1 MSEDKKG
8 MMNSIQEMAK
18 NLGLGKVTFGDDGI
32 SIGEKEETT
41 EVETE
46 VKEVNLGEFKP
57 KRKFI
62 SFISGVSGARVRF
75 NRESAFVKGEK
86 LSGMLEG
93 AIFKITICDEGT
105 INFEEVEGTT
115 LSDAA
120 MRQRLL
126 DDIDSMDVTGYTQKY
141 VVANLEFTDMDGNRC
156 YLEVEEAKPIDKL
169 RLLFGSDE
177 EETKV
182 VEPVQISAKG
192 LSILDQLF
200 GGDDTDET
208 EEVVDTPVVEV
219 EEDYMAKQ
227 FRLMNEAKVVEL
239 QERIENSKKDIRK
252 YNMDIK
258 NAETNL
264 KKVTDGLGVLESRL
278 ESLTPFD
285 AANGYVFFIS
295 EEKKNIEGL
304 NEDELKITNRI
315 ADLMNLKKDVL
326 VKHLTEGF
334 YTIKIAKKDD
344 FEDKTVDKEIY
355 KTIIDLDILGKTS
368 VTDANEFEYRG
379 SLNWHQLVQKML
391 RKGFEQEPEFDK
403 IAGSNSYE
411 SKEEIATEMN
421 VDGFVLKS
429 DGGFADLGNG
439 VYGVMPTPSTSTN
452 TSSNTSNE
460 EVPTE
465 SKEVRTFDKP
475 TNLVIVGTGNDGS
488 DLQITDDYTSY
499 DVYIGGKE
507 QSFSTESDG
516 FVTIMEVDEYKQWL
530 STIDVEDA
538 FDAIDCLF
546 LPNFQGTI
554 GAVAKTEE
562 GDFSTDFHLGD
573 YVCHQFDDYVEVG
586 LVLPEGTTVIQMKD
600 GQIPLDVVRDMKIE
614 SILETETETQSDK
627 YVVIVN
633 FTEDNDT
640 EVKWDIVSDY
650 KGGLITKDRS
660 DALSYDDAQKV
671 IEENKN
677 DNFSNYTGKTGK
689 LYGMKII
696 TIEEFNKIR

>member
-18 NLGLGKVTFGDDGI
+18 NLGLGKVSFGDDGI
-32 SIGEKEETT
+32 SIAEKET

-62 SFISGVSGARVRF
+62 SFISGVNGARVRF
-75 NRESAFVKGEK
+75 NRDSAFVKGEK

-93 AIFKITICDEGT
+93 VIFKITICDEGT
-105 INFEEVEGTT
+105 INFEEVEGTE

-169 RLLFGSDE
+169 RMLFGSDD
-177 EETKV
+177 EETTAT
-182 VEPVQISAKG
+182 EPVEISAKG
-192 LSILDQLF
+192 LSILDQLLS
-200 GGDDTDET
+200 GSDTDET
-208 EEVVDTPVVEV
+208 EVEETIEEEVVETPVVEV

-227 FRLMNEAKVVEL
+227 FRLMNEAKVNEL
-239 QERIENSKKDIRK
+239 KERIDNSQKDIKK

-285 AANGYVFFIS
+285 DANGYVFFIS

-344 FEDKTVDKEIY
+344 FEDKTIDREIY
-355 KTIIDLDILGKTS
+355 KTVIELDVMGKTS
-368 VTDANEFEYRG
+368 VTDSNEFEYRG

-403 IAGSNSYE
+403 LAGSNSYE
-411 SKEEIATEMN
+411 YKEEIVTEMN

-429 DGGFADLGNG
+429 EGGFAKMGNG
-439 VYGVMPTPSTSTN
+439 VYGVMPTVAD
-452 TSSNTSNE
+452 SNTSTTNSSNDE
-460 EVPTE
+460 EPTE
-465 SKEVRTFDKP
+465 SNEVRTFDKP
-475 TNLVIVGTGNDGS
+475 TNLVIVGTGDAGS
-488 DLQITDDYTSY
+488 DIEITN
-499 DVYIGGKE
+499 E
-507 QSFSTESDG
+507 
-516 FVTIMEVDEYKQWL
+516 
-530 STIDVEDA
+530 
-538 FDAIDCLF
+538 
-546 LPNFQGTI
+546 
-554 GAVAKTEE
+554 
-562 GDFSTDFHLGD
+562 
-573 YVCHQFDDYVEVG
+573 
-586 LVLPEGTTVIQMKD
+586 
-600 GQIPLDVVRDMKIE
+600 
-614 SILETETETQSDK
+614 
-627 YVVIVN
+627 
-633 FTEDNDT
+633 
-640 EVKWDIVSDY
+640 
-650 KGGLITKDRS
+650 
-660 DALSYDDAQKV
+660 KV
-671 IEENKN
+671 
-677 DNFSNYTGKTGK
+677 F
-689 LYGMKII
+689 
-696 TIEEFNKIR
+696 

>member
-18 NLGLGKVTFGDDGI
+18 KLGLGNVTFGDDGI
-32 SIGEKEETT
+32 SIAEKET

-46 VKEVNLGEFKP
+46 VKELNLGEFKP

-62 SFISGVSGARVRF
+62 SFISGVNGVRVRF

-93 AIFKITICDEGT
+93 VIFKITICDEGT
-105 INFEEVEGTT
+105 INFEEVEGTE

-169 RLLFGSDE
+169 RMLFGSDD
-177 EETKV
+177 EETTAT
-182 VEPVQISAKG
+182 EPVEISAKG

-200 GGDDTDET
+200 GDDET
-208 EEVVDTPVVEV
+208 EVEETIEEEVVETPVVEV
-219 EEDYMAKQ
+219 EEEDYMAKQ
-227 FRLMNEAKVVEL
+227 FRLMNEAKVNEL
-239 QERIENSKKDIRK
+239 KERIDNSQKDIKK

-264 KKVTDGLGVLESRL
+264 KKVTDGLGVLETRL

-285 AANGYVFFIS
+285 DANGYVFFIS

-344 FEDKTVDKEIY
+344 FEDKTIDREIY
-355 KTIIDLDILGKTS
+355 KTVIELDVMGKTS
-368 VTDANEFEYRG
+368 VTDTNEFEYRG

-429 DGGFADLGNG
+429 EGGFAKMGNG
-439 VYGVMPTPSTSTN
+439 VYGVMPTVAD
-452 TSSNTSNE
+452 SNTSTTNSNDE
-460 EVPTE
+460 EPTE
-465 SKEVRTFDKP
+465 YNEVRTFDKP
-475 TNLVIVGTGNDGS
+475 TNLVIVGTGDAGH
-488 DLQITDDYTSY
+488 DLEITDDYSSY

-507 QSFSTESDG
+507 QNFSTECDG
-516 FVTIMEVDEYKQWL
+516 FVRIMEVDEYKQWL
-530 STIDVEDA
+530 ATVDVEDA

-546 LPNFQGTI
+546 VPNFKGTI

-573 YVCHQFDDYVEVG
+573 YICHQFYHYVEVG
-586 LVLPEGTTVIQMKD
+586 LVFPEGTTVLQMKD
-600 GQIPLDVVRDMKIE
+600 GQIPLDVVRDMKIDT
-614 SILETETETQSDK
+614 IL
-627 YVVIVN
+627 N
-633 FTEDNDT
+633 
-640 EVKWDIVSDY
+640 
-650 KGGLITKDRS
+650 
-660 DALSYDDAQKV
+660 
-671 IEENKN
+671 
-677 DNFSNYTGKTGK
+677 
-689 LYGMKII
+689 
-696 TIEEFNKIR
+696 

>member
-18 NLGLGKVTFGDDGI
+18 NLGLGKVSFGDDGI
-32 SIGEKEETT
+32 SIGEKEST

-62 SFISGVSGARVRF
+62 SFISGVNGARVRF
-75 NRESAFVKGEK
+75 NRDSAFVKGEK

-105 INFEEVEGTT
+105 INFEEVEGTE

-169 RLLFGSDE
+169 RMLFGSDE
-177 EETKV
+177 EETKTT
-182 VEPVQISAKG
+182 EPVEISAKG

-200 GGDDTDET
+200 SNDEDDDKVANVLFTSESDEELSREFEGESN
-208 EEVVDTPVVEV
+208 EEIAE

-239 QERIENSKKDIRK
+239 KERIENSQKDIRK

-285 AANGYVFFIS
+285 EANGYVFFVS
-295 EEKKNIEGL
+295 EEKKNMEGL
-304 NEDELKITNRI
+304 SEEELKITNRI

-344 FEDKTVDKEIY
+344 FEDKTIDREIY
-355 KTIIDLDILGKTS
+355 KTVIELDVMGKTS
-368 VTDANEFEYRG
+368 VTDTNEFEYRG

-403 IAGSNSYE
+403 LAGSNSYE
-411 SKEEIATEMN
+411 SKEEITTEMN

-429 DGGFADLGNG
+429 EGGFADLGNG
-439 VYGVMPTPSTSTN
+439 VYGVMPTVSNS
-452 TSSNTSNE
+452 TSSNASSNDE
-460 EVPTE
+460 EPTE
-465 SKEVRTFDKP
+465 SNEVRTFDKP
-475 TNLVIVGTGNDGS
+475 TNLVIVGTGDAGS
-488 DLQITDDYTSY
+488 DIEITDDYTSY
-499 DVYIGGKE
+499 DVYIGGKI
-507 QSFSTESDG
+507 QKFSTESDG
-516 FVTIMEVDEYKQWL
+516 FVKIMEVDEYKQWL
-530 STIDVEDA
+530 STVDVEDA

-546 LPNFQGTI
+546 VPNFKGTI
-554 GAVAKTEE
+554 GAVVKTEE
-562 GDFSTDFHLGD
+562 GDFSTDFHLDD
-573 YVCHQFDDYVEVG
+573 YICHQFDDYVEVG
-586 LVLPEGTTVIQMKD
+586 LVFPEGTTIFQMKD
-600 GQIPLDVVRDMKIE
+600 GKIPLDVVRDMKIDT
-614 SILETETETQSDK
+614 IL
-627 YVVIVN
+627 N
-633 FTEDNDT
+633 
-640 EVKWDIVSDY
+640 
-650 KGGLITKDRS
+650 
-660 DALSYDDAQKV
+660 
-671 IEENKN
+671 
-677 DNFSNYTGKTGK
+677 
-689 LYGMKII
+689 
-696 TIEEFNKIR
+696 

>member
-8 MMNSIQEMAK
+8 MMNSIQEMVK

-32 SIGEKEETT
+32 SIGEKEST

-62 SFISGVSGARVRF
+62 SFISGVNGARVRF
-75 NRESAFVKGEK
+75 NRDSAFVKGEK

-93 AIFKITICDEGT
+93 VIFKITICDEGT

-141 VVANLEFTDMDGNRC
+141 IVANIEFTDIDGNRC
-156 YLEVEEAKPIDKL
+156 YLEVDEAKPIDKL
-169 RLLFGSDE
+169 RMLFGSDE
-177 EETKV
+177 EETTTT
-182 VEPVQISAKG
+182 EPVQISAKG

-200 GGDDTDET
+200 GSDNDDTDESEVEET
-208 EEVVDTPVVEV
+208 IEEEVVVETPVVEV

-239 QERIENSKKDIRK
+239 QERIENSQKDIKK

-285 AANGYVFFIS
+285 DANGYVFFIS
-295 EEKKNIEGL
+295 EKKKNMEGL
-304 NEDELKITNRI
+304 TEDELKITNRI

-326 VKHLTEGF
+326 VKHLTEDF

-344 FEDKTVDKEIY
+344 FEDKTVDREIY
-355 KTIIDLDILGKTS
+355 KTIIDIDVTSKTS
-368 VTDANEFEYRG
+368 VTDTNEFEYRG

-411 SKEEIATEMN
+411 SKEEI
-421 VDGFVLKS
+421 
-429 DGGFADLGNG
+429 
-439 VYGVMPTPSTSTN
+439 
-452 TSSNTSNE
+452 
-460 EVPTE
+460 
-465 SKEVRTFDKP
+465 
-475 TNLVIVGTGNDGS
+475 
-488 DLQITDDYTSY
+488 
-499 DVYIGGKE
+499 
-507 QSFSTESDG
+507 
-516 FVTIMEVDEYKQWL
+516 DEYKL
-530 STIDVEDA
+530 
-538 FDAIDCLF
+538 
-546 LPNFQGTI
+546 
-554 GAVAKTEE
+554 
-562 GDFSTDFHLGD
+562 
-573 YVCHQFDDYVEVG
+573 
-586 LVLPEGTTVIQMKD
+586 
-600 GQIPLDVVRDMKIE
+600 
-614 SILETETETQSDK
+614 
-627 YVVIVN
+627 
-633 FTEDNDT
+633 
-640 EVKWDIVSDY
+640 
-650 KGGLITKDRS
+650 
-660 DALSYDDAQKV
+660 
-671 IEENKN
+671 
-677 DNFSNYTGKTGK
+677 
-689 LYGMKII
+689 
-696 TIEEFNKIR
+696 

>member
-18 NLGLGKVTFGDDGI
+18 NLGLGKVSFGDDGI
-32 SIGEKEETT
+32 SIAEKET

-62 SFISGVSGARVRF
+62 SFISGVNGARVRF
-75 NRESAFVKGEK
+75 NRDSAFVKGEK

-93 AIFKITICDEGT
+93 VIFKITICDEGT
-105 INFEEVEGTT
+105 INFEEVEGTE

-156 YLEVEEAKPIDKL
+156 YLEVDEAKPIDKL
-169 RLLFGSDE
+169 RMLFGSDD
-177 EETKV
+177 EETKTT
-182 VEPVQISAKG
+182 EPVEISAKG

-200 GGDDTDET
+200 GGSDDTDET
-208 EEVVDTPVVEV
+208 EVEETIEEEVAETPVVEV
-219 EEDYMAKQ
+219 EEEDYMAKQ
-227 FRLMNEAKVVEL
+227 FRLMNEAKVNEL
-239 QERIENSKKDIRK
+239 KERIDNSHKDIKK

-285 AANGYVFFIS
+285 DANGYVFFIS

-304 NEDELKITNRI
+304 SEDELKITNRI

-344 FEDKTVDKEIY
+344 FEDKTIDREIY
-355 KTIIDLDILGKTS
+355 KTVIELDVMGKTS
-368 VTDANEFEYRG
+368 VTDSNEFEYRG

-411 SKEEIATEMN
+411 SKEEIVGALPTEMN
-421 VDGFVLKS
+421 DDSS
-429 DGGFADLGNG
+429 DKKE
-439 VYGVMPTPSTSTN
+439 STDSITN
-452 TSSNTSNE
+452 IN
-460 EVPTE
+460 
-465 SKEVRTFDKP
+465 EVRTFDKP
-475 TNLVIVGTGNDGS
+475 TNLIIVGTGGGDAGS
-488 DLQITDDYTSY
+488 DLQITDDYSGY
-499 DVYIGGKE
+499 DVYIGDKP
-507 QSFSTESDG
+507 QKFSTECDG
-516 FVTIMEVDEYKQWL
+516 FVTIMEVDEYKKWL
-530 STIDVEDA
+530 TTVDVDA

-546 LPNFQGTI
+546 VPNFKGTI

-562 GDFSTDFHLGD
+562 GEFSTEFHLDD
-573 YVCHQFDDYVEVG
+573 YICHQFDDYVEVG
-586 LVLPEGTTVIQMKD
+586 LVFPEGTTIFQMKD
-600 GQIPLDVVRDMKIE
+600 GQIPLDVVRDMKIDT
-614 SILETETETQSDK
+614 IL
-627 YVVIVN
+627 N
-633 FTEDNDT
+633 
-640 EVKWDIVSDY
+640 
-650 KGGLITKDRS
+650 
-660 DALSYDDAQKV
+660 
-671 IEENKN
+671 
-677 DNFSNYTGKTGK
+677 
-689 LYGMKII
+689 
-696 TIEEFNKIR
+696 

>member
-32 SIGEKEETT
+32 SIGEKEST

-62 SFISGVSGARVRF
+62 SFISGVNGARVRF
-75 NRESAFVKGEK
+75 NRDSAFVKGEK

-105 INFEEVEGTT
+105 INFEEVEGTN
-115 LSDAA
+115 LSDKA

-141 VVANLEFTDMDGNRC
+141 VVAHLDFTDMDGNRC
-156 YLEVEEAKPIDKL
+156 YLEVDEAKPIDKL
-169 RLLFGSDE
+169 RMLFGSDE
-177 EETKV
+177 EPTAT
-182 VEPVQISAKG
+182 EPVQISAKG

-200 GGDDTDET
+200 GDNDETDESEVET
-208 EEVVDTPVVEV
+208 IEEEVVETPVVEV
-219 EEDYMAKQ
+219 EEEDYMAKQ

-239 QERIENSKKDIRK
+239 KERIENSQKDIRK

-285 AANGYVFFIS
+285 DANGYVFFIS
-295 EEKKNIEGL
+295 EEKKNMEGL
-304 NEDELKITNRI
+304 SEDELKITNRI

-344 FEDKTVDKEIY
+344 FEDKTVDREIY
-355 KTIIDLDILGKTS
+355 KTVIELDILGKTS

-403 IAGSNSYE
+403 LAGSNSYE

-429 DGGFADLGNG
+429 EGGFADLGNG
-439 VYGVMPTPSTSTN
+439 VYGVMPTVSNS
-452 TSSNTSNE
+452 TSSNTSSNVE
-460 EVPTE
+460 EEPTE
-465 SKEVRTFDKP
+465 SNEVRTFDNP
-475 TNLVIVGTGNDGS
+475 TNLVIVGTGDAGS
-488 DLQITDDYTSY
+488 DIEITDDYTSY
-499 DVYIGGKE
+499 DVYIGGKI
-507 QSFSTESDG
+507 QKFSTESDG
-516 FVTIMEVDEYKQWL
+516 FVKIMEVDEYKQWL
-530 STIDVEDA
+530 ATVDVEDA

-554 GAVAKTEE
+554 GVVAKTEE
-562 GDFSTDFHLGD
+562 GDFSTDFSLSD
-573 YVCHQFDDYVEVG
+573 YICHQFDDYVEVG
-586 LVLPEGTTVIQMKD
+586 LVLPEGTKVIQMKD
-600 GQIPLDVVRDMKIE
+600 GQIPVDVVRDMKIDT
-614 SILETETETQSDK
+614 IL
-627 YVVIVN
+627 N
-633 FTEDNDT
+633 
-640 EVKWDIVSDY
+640 
-650 KGGLITKDRS
+650 
-660 DALSYDDAQKV
+660 
-671 IEENKN
+671 
-677 DNFSNYTGKTGK
+677 
-689 LYGMKII
+689 
-696 TIEEFNKIR
+696 

>member
-32 SIGEKEETT
+32 SIGEKEST

-62 SFISGVSGARVRF
+62 SFISGVNGARVRF
-75 NRESAFVKGEK
+75 NRDSAFVKGEK

-105 INFEEVEGTT
+105 INFEEVEGTN
-115 LSDAA
+115 LSDKA

-141 VVANLEFTDMDGNRC
+141 VIAHLDFTDVDGNRC

-169 RLLFGSDE
+169 RMLFGSDE
-177 EETKV
+177 EPTAT
-182 VEPVQISAKG
+182 EPVQISAKG

-200 GGDDTDET
+200 GDNDETDESEVET
-208 EEVVDTPVVEV
+208 IEEEVVETPVVEV
-219 EEDYMAKQ
+219 EEEDYMAKQ

-239 QERIENSKKDIRK
+239 KERIENSQKDIRK

-285 AANGYVFFIS
+285 DANGYVFFIS
-295 EEKKNIEGL
+295 EEKKNMEGL
-304 NEDELKITNRI
+304 SEDELKITNRI

-344 FEDKTVDKEIY
+344 FEDKTVDREIY
-355 KTIIDLDILGKTS
+355 KTVIELDILGKTS

-403 IAGSNSYE
+403 LAGSNSYE

-429 DGGFADLGNG
+429 EGGFADLGNG
-439 VYGVMPTPSTSTN
+439 VYGVMPTVVNS
-452 TSSNTSNE
+452 TSSNINSNDE
-460 EVPTE
+460 EEPTE
-465 SKEVRTFDKP
+465 SNEVRTFDKP
-475 TNLVIVGTGNDGS
+475 TNLVIVGTGDAGS
-488 DLQITDDYTSY
+488 DIEITDDYTSY
-499 DVYIGGKE
+499 DVYIGGKI
-507 QSFSTESDG
+507 QKFSTESDG
-516 FVTIMEVDEYKQWL
+516 FVKIMEVDEYKQWL
-530 STIDVEDA
+530 ATVDVEDA

-554 GAVAKTEE
+554 GVVAKTEE
-562 GDFSTDFHLGD
+562 GDFSTDFSLSD
-573 YVCHQFDDYVEVG
+573 YICHQFDNYVEVG
-586 LVLPEGTTVIQMKD
+586 LVLPEGTKVIQMKD
-600 GQIPLDVVRDMKIE
+600 GQIPVDVVRDMKIDT
-614 SILETETETQSDK
+614 IL
-627 YVVIVN
+627 N
-633 FTEDNDT
+633 
-640 EVKWDIVSDY
+640 
-650 KGGLITKDRS
+650 
-660 DALSYDDAQKV
+660 
-671 IEENKN
+671 
-677 DNFSNYTGKTGK
+677 
-689 LYGMKII
+689 
-696 TIEEFNKIR
+696 

>member
-18 NLGLGKVTFGDDGI
+18 NLGLGKVSFGDDGI
-32 SIGEKEETT
+32 SIAEKET

-62 SFISGVSGARVRF
+62 SFISGVNGARVRF
-75 NRESAFVKGEK
+75 NRDSAFVKGEK

-93 AIFKITICDEGT
+93 VIFKITICDEGT
-105 INFEEVEGTT
+105 INFEEVEGTE

-156 YLEVEEAKPIDKL
+156 YLEVDEAKPIDKL
-169 RLLFGSDE
+169 RMLFGSDE
-177 EETKV
+177 EETKTT
-182 VEPVQISAKG
+182 EPVEISAKG

-200 GGDDTDET
+200 GGSDDTDET
-208 EEVVDTPVVEV
+208 EVEETIEEEVVETPVVEV

-239 QERIENSKKDIRK
+239 QERIENSQKDIRK

-285 AANGYVFFIS
+285 DANGYVFFIS

-344 FEDKTVDKEIY
+344 FEDKTIDREIY
-355 KTIIDLDILGKTS
+355 KTIIDLDVTGKTS
-368 VTDANEFEYRG
+368 VTDTNEFEYRG

-391 RKGFEQEPEFDK
+391 RKGFEQEPDFDK
-403 IAGSNSYE
+403 LAGSNSYE

-429 DGGFADLGNG
+429 EGGFAKMGNG
-439 VYGVMPTPSTSTN
+439 VYGVMPTVVG
-452 TSSNTSNE
+452 SNTSTTNSNDE
-460 EVPTE
+460 EPTE
-465 SKEVRTFDKP
+465 SNEVRTFDKP
-475 TNLVIVGTGNDGS
+475 TNLVIVGTGDAGS
-488 DLQITDDYTSY
+488 DIEITDDYTSY
-499 DVYIGGKE
+499 DVYIGGKL
-507 QSFSTESDG
+507 QKFSTESDG
-516 FVTIMEVDEYKQWL
+516 FVKIMEVDEYKQWL
-530 STIDVEDA
+530 STVDVEDA

-546 LPNFQGTI
+546 LPGFQGTI
-554 GAVAKTEE
+554 GVVAKTEE
-562 GDFSTDFHLGD
+562 GDFSTDFNLSD
-573 YVCHQFDDYVEVG
+573 YICHQFDDYVEVG
-586 LVLPEGTTVIQMKD
+586 LVLAEGTTVIQMKD
-600 GQIPLDVVRDMKIE
+600 GQIPLDVVRDMKIDT
-614 SILETETETQSDK
+614 IL
-627 YVVIVN
+627 N
-633 FTEDNDT
+633 
-640 EVKWDIVSDY
+640 
-650 KGGLITKDRS
+650 
-660 DALSYDDAQKV
+660 
-671 IEENKN
+671 
-677 DNFSNYTGKTGK
+677 
-689 LYGMKII
+689 
-696 TIEEFNKIR
+696 

>member
-32 SIGEKEETT
+32 SIAEKEST

-62 SFISGVSGARVRF
+62 SFISGVNGARVRF
-75 NRESAFVKGEK
+75 NRDSAFVKGEK

-93 AIFKITICDEGT
+93 VIFKITICDEGT
-105 INFEEVEGTT
+105 INFEEVEGTE

-156 YLEVEEAKPIDKL
+156 YLEVDEAKPIDKL
-169 RLLFGSDE
+169 RMLFGSDE
-177 EETKV
+177 EETKTT
-182 VEPVQISAKG
+182 EPVEISAKG

-200 GGDDTDET
+200 GGSDDVDET
-208 EEVVDTPVVEV
+208 EVEETIEEEVEQTETPVVEV

-239 QERIENSKKDIRK
+239 QERIENSQKDIRK

-285 AANGYVFFIS
+285 DANGYVFFIS
-295 EEKKNIEGL
+295 EEKKNMEGL
-304 NEDELKITNRI
+304 SEDELKITNRI

-344 FEDKTVDKEIY
+344 FEDKTIDKEIY
-355 KTIIDLDILGKTS
+355 KTIIDLDVTGKTS
-368 VTDANEFEYRG
+368 VTDTNEFEYRG

-403 IAGSNSYE
+403 LAGSNSYE
-411 SKEEIATEMN
+411 SKEEIATEIN

-429 DGGFADLGNG
+429 EGVFADLGNG
-439 VYGVMPTPSTSTN
+439 VMGVMPTPSTN

-460 EVPTE
+460 EEPTE
-465 SKEVRTFDKP
+465 SNEVRTFNKP
-475 TNLVIVGTGNDGS
+475 TNLVIVGTGDAGS
-488 DLQITDDYTSY
+488 DIEITDDYTSY
-499 DVYIGGKE
+499 DVYIGGKL
-507 QSFSTESDG
+507 QKFSTESDG
-516 FVTIMEVDEYKQWL
+516 FVKIMEVDEYKQWL
-530 STIDVEDA
+530 TTVDVEDA

-546 LPNFQGTI
+546 LPGFQGTI
-554 GAVAKTEE
+554 GVVAKTEE
-562 GDFSTDFHLGD
+562 GDFSTDFHLDD
-573 YVCHQFDDYVEVG
+573 YICHQFDDYVEVG
-586 LVLPEGTTVIQMKD
+586 LVLAEGTTVIQMKD
-600 GQIPLDVVRDMKIE
+600 GKIPLDVVRDMKIDT
-614 SILETETETQSDK
+614 IL
-627 YVVIVN
+627 N
-633 FTEDNDT
+633 
-640 EVKWDIVSDY
+640 
-650 KGGLITKDRS
+650 
-660 DALSYDDAQKV
+660 
-671 IEENKN
+671 
-677 DNFSNYTGKTGK
+677 
-689 LYGMKII
+689 
-696 TIEEFNKIR
+696 

>member
-18 NLGLGKVTFGDDGI
+18 NLGLGKVSFGDDGI
-32 SIGEKEETT
+32 SIAEKET

-46 VKEVNLGEFKP
+46 VKEVNLGQFKP

-62 SFISGVSGARVRF
+62 NFISGVNGARVRF
-75 NRESAFVKGEK
+75 NRDSAFVKGEK

-93 AIFKITICDEGT
+93 VIFKITICDEGT
-105 INFEEVEGTT
+105 INFEEVEGTE

-169 RLLFGSDE
+169 RMLFGSDD
-177 EETKV
+177 EETTAT
-182 VEPVQISAKG
+182 EPVEISAKG
-192 LSILDQLF
+192 LSILDQLLS
-200 GGDDTDET
+200 GSDTDET
-208 EEVVDTPVVEV
+208 EVEETIEEEVVETPVVEV
-219 EEDYMAKQ
+219 EEEDYMAKQ
-227 FRLMNEAKVVEL
+227 FRLMNEAKVNEL
-239 QERIENSKKDIRK
+239 KERIDNSQKDIKK

-285 AANGYVFFIS
+285 DANGYVFFIS

-344 FEDKTVDKEIY
+344 FEDKTIDREIY
-355 KTIIDLDILGKTS
+355 KTVIELDVMGKTS
-368 VTDANEFEYRG
+368 VTDTNEFEYRG

-403 IAGSNSYE
+403 LAGSNSYE
-411 SKEEIATEMN
+411 SKEEITTEMN

-429 DGGFADLGNG
+429 EGGFAKMGNG
-439 VYGVMPTPSTSTN
+439 VYGVMPTVVDSSDTSTTN
-452 TSSNTSNE
+452 SNDEEPSESN
-460 EVPTE
+460 
-465 SKEVRTFDKP
+465 EVRTFDKP
-475 TNLVIVGTGNDGS
+475 TNLVIVGTETGLSGDT
-488 DLQITDDYTSY
+488 LEITDDYTSY
-499 DVYIGGKE
+499 DVYIGGKP
-507 QSFSTESDG
+507 QKFSTECDG
-516 FVTIMEVDEYKQWL
+516 FVKIMEVDEYKQWL
-530 STIDVEDA
+530 ATVDVEDA

-546 LPNFQGTI
+546 VPNFKGTI

-562 GDFSTDFHLGD
+562 GDFSTDFDLSD
-573 YVCHQFDDYVEVG
+573 YICHQFEDYVEVG
-586 LVLPEGTTVIQMKD
+586 LVFPEGTTIFQMKD
-600 GQIPLDVVRDMKIE
+600 GKIPLDVVRDMKIDT
-614 SILETETETQSDK
+614 IL
-627 YVVIVN
+627 N
-633 FTEDNDT
+633 
-640 EVKWDIVSDY
+640 
-650 KGGLITKDRS
+650 
-660 DALSYDDAQKV
+660 
-671 IEENKN
+671 
-677 DNFSNYTGKTGK
+677 
-689 LYGMKII
+689 
-696 TIEEFNKIR
+696 

>member
-18 NLGLGKVTFGDDGI
+18 NLGLGKVSFGDDGI
-32 SIGEKEETT
+32 SIAEKET

-62 SFISGVSGARVRF
+62 SFISGVNGARVRF
-75 NRESAFVKGEK
+75 NRDSAFVKGEK

-93 AIFKITICDEGT
+93 VIFKITICDEGT
-105 INFEEVEGTT
+105 INFEEVEGTE

-156 YLEVEEAKPIDKL
+156 YLEVDEAKPIDKL
-169 RLLFGSDE
+169 RMLFGSDD
-177 EETKV
+177 EETKTT
-182 VEPVQISAKG
+182 EPVEISAKG

-200 GGDDTDET
+200 GGSDDTDET
-208 EEVVDTPVVEV
+208 EVEETIEEEVAETPVVEV
-219 EEDYMAKQ
+219 EEEDYMAKQ
-227 FRLMNEAKVVEL
+227 FRLMNEAKVNEL
-239 QERIENSKKDIRK
+239 KERIDNSQKDIKK

-285 AANGYVFFIS
+285 DANGYVFFIS

-304 NEDELKITNRI
+304 SEDELKITNRI

-344 FEDKTVDKEIY
+344 FEDKTIDREIY
-355 KTIIDLDILGKTS
+355 KTVIELDVMGKTS
-368 VTDANEFEYRG
+368 VTDSNEFEYRG

-411 SKEEIATEMN
+411 SKEEIVGALPTEMN
-421 VDGFVLKS
+421 DDSS
-429 DGGFADLGNG
+429 DKKE
-439 VYGVMPTPSTSTN
+439 STDSITN
-452 TSSNTSNE
+452 IN
-460 EVPTE
+460 
-465 SKEVRTFDKP
+465 EVRTFDKP
-475 TNLVIVGTGNDGS
+475 TNLIIVGTGGGDAGS
-488 DLQITDDYTSY
+488 DLQITDDYSGY
-499 DVYIGGKE
+499 DVYIGDKP
-507 QSFSTESDG
+507 QKFSTECDG
-516 FVTIMEVDEYKQWL
+516 FVTIMEVDEYKKWL
-530 STIDVEDA
+530 TTVDVEDA

-546 LPNFQGTI
+546 VPNFKGTI

-562 GDFSTDFHLGD
+562 GEFSTEFHLDD
-573 YVCHQFDDYVEVG
+573 YICHQFDDYVEVG
-586 LVLPEGTTVIQMKD
+586 LVFPEGTTIFQMKD
-600 GQIPLDVVRDMKIE
+600 GQIPLDVVRDMKIDT
-614 SILETETETQSDK
+614 IL
-627 YVVIVN
+627 N
-633 FTEDNDT
+633 
-640 EVKWDIVSDY
+640 
-650 KGGLITKDRS
+650 
-660 DALSYDDAQKV
+660 
-671 IEENKN
+671 
-677 DNFSNYTGKTGK
+677 
-689 LYGMKII
+689 
-696 TIEEFNKIR
+696 

>member
-18 NLGLGKVTFGDDGI
+18 NLGLGKVSFGDDGI
-32 SIGEKEETT
+32 SIAEKET

-62 SFISGVSGARVRF
+62 SFISGVNGARVRF
-75 NRESAFVKGEK
+75 NRDSAFVKGEK

-93 AIFKITICDEGT
+93 VIFKITICDEGT
-105 INFEEVEGTT
+105 INFEEVEGTE

-169 RLLFGSDE
+169 RLLFGSDD
-177 EETKV
+177 EETTAT
-182 VEPVQISAKG
+182 EPVEISAKG

-200 GGDDTDET
+200 GNDTDET
-208 EEVVDTPVVEV
+208 EVEETVEEEVVETPAVEV
-219 EEDYMAKQ
+219 EEEDYMAKQ
-227 FRLMNEAKVVEL
+227 FRLMNEAKVNEL
-239 QERIENSKKDIRK
+239 KERIDNSQKDIKK

-264 KKVTDGLGVLESRL
+264 KKVTDSLGVLETRL

-285 AANGYVFFIS
+285 DANGYVFFVS

-344 FEDKTVDKEIY
+344 FEDKTIDREIY
-355 KTIIDLDILGKTS
+355 KTVIELDVMGKTS
-368 VTDANEFEYRG
+368 VTDTNEFEYRG

-429 DGGFADLGNG
+429 EGGFAKMGNG
-439 VYGVMPTPSTSTN
+439 VYGVMPTVAD
-452 TSSNTSNE
+452 SNTSTTNSNDE
-460 EVPTE
+460 EPTE
-465 SKEVRTFDKP
+465 SNEVRTFDKP
-475 TNLVIVGTGNDGS
+475 TNLVIVGTGDDGS
-488 DLQITDDYTSY
+488 DLQITDDYSGY
-499 DVYIGGKE
+499 DVYIGGKP
-507 QSFSTESDG
+507 QKFSTECDG
-516 FVTIMEVDEYKQWL
+516 FVKIMEVDEYKQWL
-530 STIDVEDA
+530 ATVDVEDA

-546 LPNFQGTI
+546 VPGFQGTI
-554 GAVAKTEE
+554 GVVAKTEE
-562 GDFSTDFHLGD
+562 GDFSTDFHLDD
-573 YVCHQFDDYVEVG
+573 YICHQFDDYVEVG
-586 LVLPEGTTVIQMKD
+586 LVFPEGTTIFQMKD
-600 GQIPLDVVRDMKIE
+600 GQIPLDVVRDMKIDT
-614 SILETETETQSDK
+614 IL
-627 YVVIVN
+627 N
-633 FTEDNDT
+633 
-640 EVKWDIVSDY
+640 
-650 KGGLITKDRS
+650 
-660 DALSYDDAQKV
+660 
-671 IEENKN
+671 
-677 DNFSNYTGKTGK
+677 
-689 LYGMKII
+689 
-696 TIEEFNKIR
+696 

>member
-18 NLGLGKVTFGDDGI
+18 NLGLGKVSFGDDGI
-32 SIGEKEETT
+32 SIAEKET

-62 SFISGVSGARVRF
+62 SFISGVNGARVRF
-75 NRESAFVKGEK
+75 NRDSAFVKGEK

-93 AIFKITICDEGT
+93 VIFKITICDEGT
-105 INFEEVEGTT
+105 INFEEVEGTE

-156 YLEVEEAKPIDKL
+156 YLEVDEAKPIDKL
-169 RLLFGSDE
+169 RMLFGSDD
-177 EETKV
+177 EETKTT
-182 VEPVQISAKG
+182 EPVEISAKG

-200 GGDDTDET
+200 GGSDDTDET
-208 EEVVDTPVVEV
+208 EVEETIEEVVETPAVEV

-239 QERIENSKKDIRK
+239 QERIENSQKDIRK

-285 AANGYVFFIS
+285 DANGYVFFIS

-344 FEDKTVDKEIY
+344 FEDKTIDREIY
-355 KTIIDLDILGKTS
+355 KTVIELDVMGKTS
-368 VTDANEFEYRG
+368 VTDTNEFEYRG

-403 IAGSNSYE
+403 LAGSNSYE
-411 SKEEIATEMN
+411 SKEEITTEMN

-429 DGGFADLGNG
+429 EGGFAKMGNG
-439 VYGVMPTPSTSTN
+439 VYGVMPTVADSNVADTSTTN
-452 TSSNTSNE
+452 SSNDE
-460 EVPTE
+460 EPTE
-465 SKEVRTFDKP
+465 SNEVRTFDKP
-475 TNLVIVGTGNDGS
+475 TNLVIVGTGDAGS
-488 DLQITDDYTSY
+488 DIEITDDYSSY
-499 DVYIGGKE
+499 DVYIGGKP
-507 QSFSTESDG
+507 QKFSTECDG
-516 FVTIMEVDEYKQWL
+516 FVKIMEVDEYKQWL
-530 STIDVEDA
+530 ATVDVEDA

-546 LPNFQGTI
+546 VPNFKGTI

-562 GDFSTDFHLGD
+562 GDFSTDFDLSD
-573 YVCHQFDDYVEVG
+573 YICHQFEDYVEVG
-586 LVLPEGTTVIQMKD
+586 LVFPEGTTIFQMKD
-600 GQIPLDVVRDMKIE
+600 GKIPLDVVRDIKIDT
-614 SILETETETQSDK
+614 IL
-627 YVVIVN
+627 N
-633 FTEDNDT
+633 
-640 EVKWDIVSDY
+640 
-650 KGGLITKDRS
+650 
-660 DALSYDDAQKV
+660 
-671 IEENKN
+671 
-677 DNFSNYTGKTGK
+677 
-689 LYGMKII
+689 
-696 TIEEFNKIR
+696 

>member
-18 NLGLGKVTFGDDGI
+18 NLGLGKVSFGDDGI
-32 SIGEKEETT
+32 SIGEKEST

-62 SFISGVSGARVRF
+62 SFISGVNGARVRF
-75 NRESAFVKGEK
+75 NRDSAFVKGEK

-93 AIFKITICDEGT
+93 VIFKITICDEGT

-156 YLEVEEAKPIDKL
+156 YLEVDEAKPIDKL
-169 RLLFGSDE
+169 RMLFGSDE
-177 EETKV
+177 EETKTT
-182 VEPVQISAKG
+182 EPVEISAKG

-200 GGDDTDET
+200 GSTDET
-208 EEVVDTPVVEV
+208 EVEETIEEELVETPVVEV
-219 EEDYMAKQ
+219 EEEDYMAKQ

-239 QERIENSKKDIRK
+239 QERIENSQKDIRK

-285 AANGYVFFIS
+285 DANGYVFFVS

-344 FEDKTVDKEIY
+344 FEDKTVDREIY
-355 KTIIDLDILGKTS
+355 KTIIDLDVTGKTS
-368 VTDANEFEYRG
+368 VTDTNEFEYRG

-403 IAGSNSYE
+403 LAGSNSYE
-411 SKEEIATEMN
+411 SKEEITTEMN

-429 DGGFADLGNG
+429 EGGFADLGNG
-439 VYGVMPTPSTSTN
+439 VYGVMPTISNS
-452 TSSNTSNE
+452 TSSNASSNDE
-460 EVPTE
+460 EPTE
-465 SKEVRTFDKP
+465 SNEVRTFDKP
-475 TNLVIVGTGNDGS
+475 TNLVIVGTGDAGS
-488 DLQITDDYTSY
+488 DIEITDDYTSY
-499 DVYIGGKE
+499 DVYIGGKI
-507 QSFSTESDG
+507 QKFSTESDG
-516 FVTIMEVDEYKQWL
+516 FVKIMEVDEYKQWL
-530 STIDVEDA
+530 ATVDVEDA

-546 LPNFQGTI
+546 VPNFKGTI
-554 GAVAKTEE
+554 GAVVKTEE
-562 GDFSTDFHLGD
+562 GDFSTDFNLDD
-573 YVCHQFDDYVEVG
+573 YICHQFEDYVEVG
-586 LVLPEGTTVIQMKD
+586 LVFPEGTTILQMKD
-600 GQIPLDVVRDMKIE
+600 GQIPLDVVRDMKIDT
-614 SILETETETQSDK
+614 IL
-627 YVVIVN
+627 N
-633 FTEDNDT
+633 
-640 EVKWDIVSDY
+640 
-650 KGGLITKDRS
+650 
-660 DALSYDDAQKV
+660 
-671 IEENKN
+671 
-677 DNFSNYTGKTGK
+677 
-689 LYGMKII
+689 
-696 TIEEFNKIR
+696 

>member
-18 NLGLGKVTFGDDGI
+18 NLGLGKVSFGDDGI
-32 SIGEKEETT
+32 SITEKT

-46 VKEVNLGEFKP
+46 VKEVKLGEFKP

-62 SFISGVSGARVRF
+62 SFISGVNGARVRF

-93 AIFKITICDEGT
+93 VIFKITICDEGT
-105 INFEEVEGTT
+105 INFEEVEGTE

-126 DDIDSMDVTGYTQKY
+126 DDIDSMDITGYTQKY

-169 RLLFGSDE
+169 RMLFGSDD
-177 EETKV
+177 EETTAT
-182 VEPVQISAKG
+182 EPVEISAKG

-200 GGDDTDET
+200 GGSDDTDET
-208 EEVVDTPVVEV
+208 EVEETVVEEEVVETPVVEV

-227 FRLMNEAKVVEL
+227 FRLMNEAKVNEL
-239 QERIENSKKDIRK
+239 KERIDNSQKDVKK

-264 KKVTDGLGVLESRL
+264 KKVTDSLGVLETRL

-285 AANGYVFFIS
+285 DANGYVFFIS

-315 ADLMNLKKDVL
+315 AELMNLKKDVL

-344 FEDKTVDKEIY
+344 FEDKTIDREIY
-355 KTIIDLDILGKTS
+355 KTIIELDVTGKTS
-368 VTDANEFEYRG
+368 VTDTNEFEYRG

-403 IAGSNSYE
+403 LAGSNSYE

-429 DGGFADLGNG
+429 EGGFAKMGNG
-439 VYGVMPTPSTSTN
+439 VYGVMPTVDSSDTSK
-452 TSSNTSNE
+452 SSND

-465 SKEVRTFDKP
+465 SNEVRTFDKP
-475 TNLVIVGTGNDGS
+475 TNLVIVGTGDDSS
-488 DLQITDDYTSY
+488 DLQITDDYSGY
-499 DVYIGGKE
+499 DVYIGGKP
-507 QSFSTESDG
+507 QKFSTECDG
-516 FVTIMEVDEYKQWL
+516 FVRIMEVDEYKQWL
-530 STIDVEDA
+530 TTVDVEDA

-546 LPNFQGTI
+546 VPGFKGTI
-554 GAVAKTEE
+554 GVVAKTEE
-562 GDFSTDFHLGD
+562 GDFSIDFNLND
-573 YVCHQFDDYVEVG
+573 YICHQFDNYVEVG
-586 LVLPEGTTVIQMKD
+586 LVFPEGTTILQMKD
-600 GQIPLDVVRDMKIE
+600 GQIPLDVVRDMKIDT
-614 SILETETETQSDK
+614 IL
-627 YVVIVN
+627 N
-633 FTEDNDT
+633 
-640 EVKWDIVSDY
+640 
-650 KGGLITKDRS
+650 
-660 DALSYDDAQKV
+660 
-671 IEENKN
+671 
-677 DNFSNYTGKTGK
+677 
-689 LYGMKII
+689 
-696 TIEEFNKIR
+696 

>member
-18 NLGLGKVTFGDDGI
+18 NLGLGKVSFGDDGI
-32 SIGEKEETT
+32 SIAEKET

-62 SFISGVSGARVRF
+62 SFISGVNGARVRF
-75 NRESAFVKGEK
+75 NRDSAFVKGEK

-93 AIFKITICDEGT
+93 VIFKITICDEGT
-105 INFEEVEGTT
+105 INFEEVEGTE

-156 YLEVEEAKPIDKL
+156 YLEVDEAKPIDKL
-169 RLLFGSDE
+169 RMLFGSDD
-177 EETKV
+177 EETKTT
-182 VEPVQISAKG
+182 EPVEISAKG

-200 GGDDTDET
+200 GGSDDTDET
-208 EEVVDTPVVEV
+208 EVEETIEEEVAETPVVEV
-219 EEDYMAKQ
+219 EEEDYMAKQ
-227 FRLMNEAKVVEL
+227 FRLMNEAKVNEL
-239 QERIENSKKDIRK
+239 KERIDNSHKDIKK

-285 AANGYVFFIS
+285 DANGYVFFIS

-304 NEDELKITNRI
+304 SEDELKITNRI

-344 FEDKTVDKEIY
+344 FEDKTIDREIY
-355 KTIIDLDILGKTS
+355 KTVIELDVMGKTS
-368 VTDANEFEYRG
+368 VTDSNEFEYRG

-411 SKEEIATEMN
+411 SKEEIVGTLPTEMN
-421 VDGFVLKS
+421 DDSS
-429 DGGFADLGNG
+429 DKKE
-439 VYGVMPTPSTSTN
+439 STDSITN
-452 TSSNTSNE
+452 IN
-460 EVPTE
+460 
-465 SKEVRTFDKP
+465 EVRTFDKP
-475 TNLVIVGTGNDGS
+475 TNLIIVGTGGGDAGS
-488 DLQITDDYTSY
+488 DLQITDDYSGY
-499 DVYIGGKE
+499 DVYIGDKP
-507 QSFSTESDG
+507 QKFSTECDG
-516 FVTIMEVDEYKQWL
+516 FVTIMEVDEYKKWL
-530 STIDVEDA
+530 TTVDVDA

-546 LPNFQGTI
+546 VPNFKGTI

-562 GDFSTDFHLGD
+562 GEFSTEFHLDD
-573 YVCHQFDDYVEVG
+573 YICHQFDDYVEVG
-586 LVLPEGTTVIQMKD
+586 LVFPEGTTILQMKD
-600 GQIPLDVVRDMKIE
+600 GKIPLDVVRDMKIDT
-614 SILETETETQSDK
+614 IL
-627 YVVIVN
+627 N
-633 FTEDNDT
+633 
-640 EVKWDIVSDY
+640 
-650 KGGLITKDRS
+650 
-660 DALSYDDAQKV
+660 
-671 IEENKN
+671 
-677 DNFSNYTGKTGK
+677 
-689 LYGMKII
+689 
-696 TIEEFNKIR
+696 

>member
-18 NLGLGKVTFGDDGI
+18 NLGLGKVSFGDDGI
-32 SIGEKEETT
+32 SIAEKET

-62 SFISGVSGARVRF
+62 SFISGVNGARVRF
-75 NRESAFVKGEK
+75 NRDSAFVKGEK

-93 AIFKITICDEGT
+93 VIFKITICDEGT
-105 INFEEVEGTT
+105 INFEEVEGTE

-126 DDIDSMDVTGYTQKY
+126 DDIDSMSVTGYTQKY

-156 YLEVEEAKPIDKL
+156 YLEVDEAKPIDKL
-169 RLLFGSDE
+169 RMLFGSDD
-177 EETKV
+177 EETKTT
-182 VEPVQISAKG
+182 EPVEISAKG

-200 GGDDTDET
+200 GGSDDTDET
-208 EEVVDTPVVEV
+208 EVEETIEEVVETPAVEV

-239 QERIENSKKDIRK
+239 QERIENSQKDIRK

-285 AANGYVFFIS
+285 DANGYVFFIS

-344 FEDKTVDKEIY
+344 FEDKTIDREIY
-355 KTIIDLDILGKTS
+355 KTIIELDVMGKTS
-368 VTDANEFEYRG
+368 VTDSNEFEYRG

-403 IAGSNSYE
+403 LAGSNSYE
-411 SKEEIATEMN
+411 SKEEITTEMN

-429 DGGFADLGNG
+429 EGGFAKMGNG
-439 VYGVMPTPSTSTN
+439 VYGVMPTVADSNVADTSTTN
-452 TSSNTSNE
+452 SSNDE
-460 EVPTE
+460 EPTE
-465 SKEVRTFDKP
+465 SNEVRTFDKP
-475 TNLVIVGTGNDGS
+475 TNLVIVGTGDAGS
-488 DLQITDDYTSY
+488 DIEITDDYSSY
-499 DVYIGGKE
+499 DVYIGGKP
-507 QSFSTESDG
+507 QKFSTECDG
-516 FVTIMEVDEYKQWL
+516 FVKIMEVDEYKQWL
-530 STIDVEDA
+530 ATVDVEDA

-546 LPNFQGTI
+546 VPNFKGTI

-562 GDFSTDFHLGD
+562 GDFSTDFDLSD
-573 YVCHQFDDYVEVG
+573 YICHQFEDYVEVG
-586 LVLPEGTTVIQMKD
+586 LVFPEGTTIFQMKD
-600 GQIPLDVVRDMKIE
+600 GKIPLDVVRDIKIDT
-614 SILETETETQSDK
+614 IL
-627 YVVIVN
+627 N
-633 FTEDNDT
+633 
-640 EVKWDIVSDY
+640 
-650 KGGLITKDRS
+650 
-660 DALSYDDAQKV
+660 
-671 IEENKN
+671 
-677 DNFSNYTGKTGK
+677 
-689 LYGMKII
+689 
-696 TIEEFNKIR
+696 

>member
-32 SIGEKEETT
+32 SIGDKETT

-62 SFISGVSGARVRF
+62 SFISGVNGARVRF
-75 NRESAFVKGEK
+75 NRDSAFVKGEK

-105 INFEEVEGTT
+105 INFEEVEGTN
-115 LSDAA
+115 LSDTA

-156 YLEVEEAKPIDKL
+156 YLEVDESKPIDKL
-169 RLLFGSDE
+169 RMLFGSDE
-177 EETKV
+177 EETTTT
-182 VEPVQISAKG
+182 EPVEISAKG

-200 GGDDTDET
+200 GGDTDEVEEVEET
-208 EEVVDTPVVEV
+208 ETIEEEVVETKVEV
-219 EEDYMAKQ
+219 EEEDYMAKQ
-227 FRLMNEAKVVEL
+227 FRLMNEAKVAEL
-239 QERIENSKKDIRK
+239 KERIENSHKDIKK

-264 KKVTDGLGVLESRL
+264 KKVTDGLGVLETRL

-285 AANGYVFFIS
+285 PANGYVFFIS
-295 EEKKNIEGL
+295 EEKKNMEGL
-304 NEDELKITNRI
+304 SEDELKITNRI

-326 VKHLTEGF
+326 VKHLTEGY

-344 FEDKTVDKEIY
+344 FEDKTIDREIY
-355 KTIIDLDILGKTS
+355 KTIIELDVMGKTS
-368 VTDANEFEYRG
+368 VTDTNEFEYRG

-403 IAGSNSYE
+403 LVGSNSYE

-429 DGGFADLGNG
+429 EGGFAKMGNG
-439 VYGVMPTPSTSTN
+439 VYGVMPTIVDN
-452 TSSNTSNE
+452 TSSTDSTD

-465 SKEVRTFDKP
+465 SKEVRTFDKE
-475 TNLVIVGTGNDGS
+475 TNLVIVGTGNDS
-488 DLQITDDYTSY
+488 SELQITDDYSGY
-499 DVYIGGKE
+499 DVYIGGKP
-507 QSFSTESDG
+507 QKFSTECDG
-516 FVTIMEVDEYKQWL
+516 FVSIMEVDEYKQWL
-530 STIDVEDA
+530 ATVDVEDA
-538 FDAIDCLF
+538 FDVIDCLF
-546 LPNFQGTI
+546 VPNFKGTI
-554 GAVAKTEE
+554 GVVAKTEDGE
-562 GDFSTDFHLGD
+562 FSTDFDLSD
-573 YVCHQFDDYVEVG
+573 YICHQFEDYVEVG
-586 LVLPEGTTVIQMKD
+586 LVFPEGTTILQMKD
-600 GQIPLDVVRDMKIE
+600 GQIPLDVVRDMKIDT
-614 SILETETETQSDK
+614 IL
-627 YVVIVN
+627 N
-633 FTEDNDT
+633 
-640 EVKWDIVSDY
+640 
-650 KGGLITKDRS
+650 
-660 DALSYDDAQKV
+660 
-671 IEENKN
+671 
-677 DNFSNYTGKTGK
+677 
-689 LYGMKII
+689 
-696 TIEEFNKIR
+696 

>member
-18 NLGLGKVTFGDDGI
+18 NLGLGKVSFGDDGI
-32 SIGEKEETT
+32 SIAEKET

-62 SFISGVSGARVRF
+62 SFISGVNGARVRF
-75 NRESAFVKGEK
+75 NRDSAFVKGEK

-93 AIFKITICDEGT
+93 VIFKITICDEGT
-105 INFEEVEGTT
+105 INFEEVEGTE

-126 DDIDSMDVTGYTQKY
+126 DDIDSMSVTGYTQKY

-156 YLEVEEAKPIDKL
+156 YLEVDEAKPIDKL
-169 RLLFGSDE
+169 RMLFGSDD
-177 EETKV
+177 EETKTT
-182 VEPVQISAKG
+182 EPVEISAKG

-200 GGDDTDET
+200 GGSDDTDET
-208 EEVVDTPVVEV
+208 EVEETIEEVVETPAVEV

-239 QERIENSKKDIRK
+239 QERIENSQKDIRK

-285 AANGYVFFIS
+285 DANGYVFFIS

-344 FEDKTVDKEIY
+344 FEDKTIDREIY
-355 KTIIDLDILGKTS
+355 KTVIELDVMGKTS
-368 VTDANEFEYRG
+368 VTDTNEFEYRG

-403 IAGSNSYE
+403 LAGSNSYE
-411 SKEEIATEMN
+411 SKEEITTEMN

-429 DGGFADLGNG
+429 EGGFAKMGNG
-439 VYGVMPTPSTSTN
+439 VYGVMPTVADSNVADTSTTN
-452 TSSNTSNE
+452 SSNDE
-460 EVPTE
+460 EPTE
-465 SKEVRTFDKP
+465 SNEVRTFDKP
-475 TNLVIVGTGNDGS
+475 TNLVIVGTGDAGS
-488 DLQITDDYTSY
+488 DIEITDDYSSY
-499 DVYIGGKE
+499 DVYIGGKP
-507 QSFSTESDG
+507 QKFSTECDG
-516 FVTIMEVDEYKQWL
+516 FVKIMEVDEYKQWL
-530 STIDVEDA
+530 TTIDVEDA

-546 LPNFQGTI
+546 LPNFKGKI

-562 GDFSTDFHLGD
+562 GDFSTDFHLDD
-573 YVCHQFDDYVEVG
+573 YICHQFDDYVEVG
-586 LVLPEGTTVIQMKD
+586 LVFPEGTTIFQMKD
-600 GQIPLDVVRDMKIE
+600 GKIPLDVVRDMKIDT
-614 SILETETETQSDK
+614 IL
-627 YVVIVN
+627 N
-633 FTEDNDT
+633 
-640 EVKWDIVSDY
+640 
-650 KGGLITKDRS
+650 
-660 DALSYDDAQKV
+660 
-671 IEENKN
+671 
-677 DNFSNYTGKTGK
+677 
-689 LYGMKII
+689 
-696 TIEEFNKIR
+696 

>member
-18 NLGLGKVTFGDDGI
+18 NLGLGKVSFGDDGI
-32 SIGEKEETT
+32 SIAEKET

-62 SFISGVSGARVRF
+62 SFISGVNGARVRF
-75 NRESAFVKGEK
+75 NRDSAFVKGEK

-93 AIFKITICDEGT
+93 VIFKITICDEGT
-105 INFEEVEGTT
+105 INFEEVEGTE

-156 YLEVEEAKPIDKL
+156 YLEVDEAKPIDKL
-169 RLLFGSDE
+169 RMLFGSDD
-177 EETKV
+177 EETKTT
-182 VEPVQISAKG
+182 EPVEISAKG

-200 GGDDTDET
+200 GGSDDTDET
-208 EEVVDTPVVEV
+208 EVEETIEEEVAETPAVEV

-239 QERIENSKKDIRK
+239 QERIENSQKDIKK

-264 KKVTDGLGVLESRL
+264 KKVTDSLGVLETRL

-285 AANGYVFFIS
+285 DANGYVFFIS

-344 FEDKTVDKEIY
+344 FEDKTIDKDIY
-355 KTIIDLDILGKTS
+355 QTVVDLDVTGKTS
-368 VTDANEFEYRG
+368 VTDTNEFEYRG

-403 IAGSNSYE
+403 LAGSNSYE
-411 SKEEIATEMN
+411 SKEEIVTEMN
-421 VDGFVLKS
+421 DSS
-429 DGGFADLGNG
+429 DKKE
-439 VYGVMPTPSTSTN
+439 STDSITN
-452 TSSNTSNE
+452 TN
-460 EVPTE
+460 
-465 SKEVRTFDKP
+465 EVRTFDKP
-475 TNLVIVGTGNDGS
+475 TNLVIVGTGDAGS
-488 DLQITDDYTSY
+488 DIEITDDYSSY
-499 DVYIGGKE
+499 DVYIGGKP
-507 QSFSTESDG
+507 QKFSTECDG
-516 FVTIMEVDEYKQWL
+516 FVKIMEVDEYKQWL
-530 STIDVEDA
+530 ATVDVEDA

-546 LPNFQGTI
+546 VPNFKGTI
-554 GAVAKTEE
+554 GVVAKTEE
-562 GDFSTDFHLGD
+562 GDFSTDFHLDD
-573 YVCHQFDDYVEVG
+573 YICHQFDDYVEVG
-586 LVLPEGTTVIQMKD
+586 LVFPEGTTVLQMKD
-600 GQIPLDVVRDMKIE
+600 GQIPLDVVRDMKIDT
-614 SILETETETQSDK
+614 IL
-627 YVVIVN
+627 N
-633 FTEDNDT
+633 
-640 EVKWDIVSDY
+640 
-650 KGGLITKDRS
+650 
-660 DALSYDDAQKV
+660 
-671 IEENKN
+671 
-677 DNFSNYTGKTGK
+677 
-689 LYGMKII
+689 
-696 TIEEFNKIR
+696 

>member
-18 NLGLGKVTFGDDGI
+18 NLGLGKVSFGDDGI
-32 SIGEKEETT
+32 SIGEKEEAT

-62 SFISGVSGARVRF
+62 SFISGVNGARVRF
-75 NRESAFVKGEK
+75 NRDSAFVKGEK

-93 AIFKITICDEGT
+93 VIFKITICDEGT
-105 INFEEVEGTT
+105 INFEEVEGTE

-156 YLEVEEAKPIDKL
+156 YLEVDEAKPIDKL
-169 RLLFGSDE
+169 RMLFGSDD
-177 EETKV
+177 EETKTT
-182 VEPVQISAKG
+182 EPVEISAKG

-200 GGDDTDET
+200 GGSDDTDET
-208 EEVVDTPVVEV
+208 EVEETIEEVVETPAVEV

-239 QERIENSKKDIRK
+239 QERIENSQKDIRK

-264 KKVTDGLGVLESRL
+264 KKVTDSLGVLETRL

-285 AANGYVFFIS
+285 DANGYVFFIS

-344 FEDKTVDKEIY
+344 FEDKTIDREIY
-355 KTIIDLDILGKTS
+355 KTVIELDVMGKTS
-368 VTDANEFEYRG
+368 VTDTNEFEYRG

-403 IAGSNSYE
+403 LAGSNSYE
-411 SKEEIATEMN
+411 SKEEITTEMN

-429 DGGFADLGNG
+429 EGGFAKMGNG
-439 VYGVMPTPSTSTN
+439 VYGVMPTVADSNVADSN
-452 TSSNTSNE
+452 TSSSNDE
-460 EVPTE
+460 EPTE
-465 SKEVRTFDKP
+465 SNEVRTFDKP
-475 TNLVIVGTGNDGS
+475 TNLVIVGTGDAGS
-488 DLQITDDYTSY
+488 DIEITDDYSSY
-499 DVYIGGKE
+499 DVYIGGKP
-507 QSFSTESDG
+507 QKFSTECDG
-516 FVTIMEVDEYKQWL
+516 FVKIMEVDEYKQWL
-530 STIDVEDA
+530 ATVDVEDA

-546 LPNFQGTI
+546 VPNFKGTI

-562 GDFSTDFHLGD
+562 GDFSTDFDLSD
-573 YVCHQFDDYVEVG
+573 YICHQFEDYVEVG
-586 LVLPEGTTVIQMKD
+586 LVFPEGTTIFQMKD
-600 GQIPLDVVRDMKIE
+600 GKIPLDVVRDMKIDT
-614 SILETETETQSDK
+614 IL
-627 YVVIVN
+627 N
-633 FTEDNDT
+633 
-640 EVKWDIVSDY
+640 
-650 KGGLITKDRS
+650 
-660 DALSYDDAQKV
+660 
-671 IEENKN
+671 
-677 DNFSNYTGKTGK
+677 
-689 LYGMKII
+689 
-696 TIEEFNKIR
+696 

>member
-18 NLGLGKVTFGDDGI
+18 NLGLGKVSFGDDGI
-32 SIGEKEETT
+32 SIAEKET

-62 SFISGVSGARVRF
+62 SFISGVNGARVRF
-75 NRESAFVKGEK
+75 NRDSAFVKGEK

-93 AIFKITICDEGT
+93 VIFKITICDEGT
-105 INFEEVEGTT
+105 INFEEVEGTE

-156 YLEVEEAKPIDKL
+156 YLEVDEAKPIDKL
-169 RLLFGSDE
+169 RMLFGSDD
-177 EETKV
+177 EETKTT
-182 VEPVQISAKG
+182 EPVEISAKG

-200 GGDDTDET
+200 GGSDDTDET
-208 EEVVDTPVVEV
+208 EVEETIEEEVTETPVVEV
-219 EEDYMAKQ
+219 EEEDYMAKQ
-227 FRLMNEAKVVEL
+227 FRLMNEAKVNEL
-239 QERIENSKKDIRK
+239 KERIDNSHKDIKK

-264 KKVTDGLGVLESRL
+264 KKVTDGLGILETRL

-285 AANGYVFFIS
+285 DANGYVFFVS

-304 NEDELKITNRI
+304 NEEELKITNRI

-344 FEDKTVDKEIY
+344 FKDKTIDREIY
-355 KTIIDLDILGKTS
+355 KTVIELDVMGKTS
-368 VTDANEFEYRG
+368 VTDTNEFEYRG

-391 RKGFEQEPEFDK
+391 RKGFEQEPEFNK
-403 IAGSNSYE
+403 LAGSNSYE

-429 DGGFADLGNG
+429 EGGFAKMGNG
-439 VYGVMPTPSTSTN
+439 VYGVMPTVADINTSTTN
-452 TSSNTSNE
+452 SNDE
-460 EVPTE
+460 EPTE
-465 SKEVRTFDKP
+465 SNEVRTFDKP
-475 TNLVIVGTGNDGS
+475 TNLIIVGTGGGDVGS
-488 DLQITDDYTSY
+488 DLQITDDYSGY
-499 DVYIGGKE
+499 DVYIGGKP
-507 QSFSTESDG
+507 QKFSTECDG
-516 FVTIMEVDEYKQWL
+516 FVRIMEVDEYKKWL
-530 STIDVEDA
+530 EDFDHNDGGS

-546 LPNFQGTI
+546 VPNFKGTI

-562 GDFSTDFHLGD
+562 GEFSTDFHLDD
-573 YVCHQFDDYVEVG
+573 YICHQFDDYVEVG
-586 LVLPEGTTVIQMKD
+586 LVFPEGTTVLQMKD
-600 GQIPLDVVRDMKIE
+600 GQIPLDVVRDMKIDT
-614 SILETETETQSDK
+614 IL
-627 YVVIVN
+627 N
-633 FTEDNDT
+633 
-640 EVKWDIVSDY
+640 
-650 KGGLITKDRS
+650 
-660 DALSYDDAQKV
+660 
-671 IEENKN
+671 
-677 DNFSNYTGKTGK
+677 
-689 LYGMKII
+689 
-696 TIEEFNKIR
+696 

>member
-18 NLGLGKVTFGDDGI
+18 NLGLGKVSFGDDGI
-32 SIGEKEETT
+32 SIGEKEST

-62 SFISGVSGARVRF
+62 SFISGVNGARVRF
-75 NRESAFVKGEK
+75 NRDSAFVKGEK

-105 INFEEVEGTT
+105 INFEEVEGTE

-156 YLEVEEAKPIDKL
+156 YLEVDEAKPIDKL
-169 RLLFGSDE
+169 RMLFGSDE
-177 EETKV
+177 EETKTT
-182 VEPVQISAKG
+182 EPVEISAKG
-192 LSILDQLF
+192 LSILDQLL
-200 GGDDTDET
+200 GGSDDTDET
-208 EEVVDTPVVEV
+208 EVEETIEEELVETPVVEV
-219 EEDYMAKQ
+219 EEEDYMAKQ
-227 FRLMNEAKVVEL
+227 FRLMNEAKVNEL
-239 QERIENSKKDIRK
+239 KERIDNSHKDIKK

-285 AANGYVFFIS
+285 DANGYVFFVS

-344 FEDKTVDKEIY
+344 FEDKTVDREIY
-355 KTIIDLDILGKTS
+355 KTIIDLDVTGKTS
-368 VTDANEFEYRG
+368 VTDTNEFEYRG

-403 IAGSNSYE
+403 LAGSNSYE
-411 SKEEIATEMN
+411 SKEEITTEMN

-429 DGGFADLGNG
+429 EGGFADLGNG
-439 VYGVMPTPSTSTN
+439 VYGVMPTVSNS
-452 TSSNTSNE
+452 TSSNASSNDE
-460 EVPTE
+460 EPTE
-465 SKEVRTFDKP
+465 SNEVRTFDKP
-475 TNLVIVGTGNDGS
+475 TNLVIVGTGDAGS
-488 DLQITDDYTSY
+488 DIEITDDYTSY
-499 DVYIGGKE
+499 DVYIGGKI
-507 QSFSTESDG
+507 QKFSTESDG
-516 FVTIMEVDEYKQWL
+516 FVKIMEVDEYKQWL
-530 STIDVEDA
+530 ATVDVEDA

-546 LPNFQGTI
+546 VPNFKGTI
-554 GAVAKTEE
+554 GAVVKTEE
-562 GDFSTDFHLGD
+562 GDFSTDFHLDD
-573 YVCHQFDDYVEVG
+573 YICHQFEDYVEVG
-586 LVLPEGTTVIQMKD
+586 LVFPEGTTILQMKD
-600 GQIPLDVVRDMKIE
+600 GKIPLDVVRDMKIDT
-614 SILETETETQSDK
+614 IL
-627 YVVIVN
+627 N
-633 FTEDNDT
+633 
-640 EVKWDIVSDY
+640 
-650 KGGLITKDRS
+650 
-660 DALSYDDAQKV
+660 
-671 IEENKN
+671 
-677 DNFSNYTGKTGK
+677 
-689 LYGMKII
+689 
-696 TIEEFNKIR
+696 

>member
-18 NLGLGKVTFGDDGI
+18 NLGLGKVSFGDDGI
-32 SIGEKEETT
+32 SIAEKET

-62 SFISGVSGARVRF
+62 SFISGVNGARVRF
-75 NRESAFVKGEK
+75 NRDSAFVKGEK

-93 AIFKITICDEGT
+93 VIFKITICDEGT
-105 INFEEVEGTT
+105 INFEEVEGTE

-156 YLEVEEAKPIDKL
+156 YLEVDEAKPIDKL
-169 RLLFGSDE
+169 RMLFGSDD
-177 EETKV
+177 EETKTT
-182 VEPVQISAKG
+182 EPVEISAKG

-200 GGDDTDET
+200 GGSDDTDET
-208 EEVVDTPVVEV
+208 EVEETIEEEVVETPVVEV
-219 EEDYMAKQ
+219 EEEDYMAKQ
-227 FRLMNEAKVVEL
+227 FRLMNEAKVNEL
-239 QERIENSKKDIRK
+239 KERIDNSQKDIKK

-264 KKVTDGLGVLESRL
+264 KKVTDGLGVLETRL

-285 AANGYVFFIS
+285 DANGYVFFVS

-315 ADLMNLKKDVL
+315 AELMNLKKDVL

-344 FEDKTVDKEIY
+344 FEDKTIDREIY
-355 KTIIDLDILGKTS
+355 KTIIELDVMGKTS
-368 VTDANEFEYRG
+368 VTDTNEFEYRG

-411 SKEEIATEMN
+411 SKEEITTEMN

-429 DGGFADLGNG
+429 EGGFVDMGNG
-439 VYGVMPTPSTSTN
+439 VYGVMPTDSDEKDSTT
-452 TSSNTSNE
+452 NE
-460 EVPTE
+460 EPTE
-465 SKEVRTFDKP
+465 SNEVRTFDKP
-475 TNLVIVGTGNDGS
+475 TNLVIVGTGDAGS
-488 DLQITDDYTSY
+488 DIEITN
-499 DVYIGGKE
+499 E
-507 QSFSTESDG
+507 
-516 FVTIMEVDEYKQWL
+516 
-530 STIDVEDA
+530 
-538 FDAIDCLF
+538 
-546 LPNFQGTI
+546 
-554 GAVAKTEE
+554 
-562 GDFSTDFHLGD
+562 
-573 YVCHQFDDYVEVG
+573 
-586 LVLPEGTTVIQMKD
+586 
-600 GQIPLDVVRDMKIE
+600 
-614 SILETETETQSDK
+614 
-627 YVVIVN
+627 
-633 FTEDNDT
+633 
-640 EVKWDIVSDY
+640 
-650 KGGLITKDRS
+650 
-660 DALSYDDAQKV
+660 KV
-671 IEENKN
+671 
-677 DNFSNYTGKTGK
+677 F
-689 LYGMKII
+689 
-696 TIEEFNKIR
+696 